1 MSKRIQLMCVWSA
14 PLFMVLYAIAFVGFS
29 GFIPP
34 PAPSWS
40 ADRIAQVFDQ
50 NRMGIRIGQVLGL
63 ISTTLLFPFFAVI
76 SVQIARIEKRMPVLA
91 VIQFG
96 AATLLIVFFQLCSML
111 WVTASFRPELDP
123 SVTRMLNDF
132 SWLIFVMV
140 APGYVFQ
147 MLCIAIA
154 AFRDN
159 SPQPLWPRWV
169 GYVCLWNALGG
180 MGGALAVFFKEGP
193 FAWNGL
199 FGIYIPFAAFVVWL
213 TLMTYVMHTGIKRQ
227 DTRGG
232 VPTHMTPE
240 RLGMT

>member
-1 MSKRIQLMCVWSA
+1 MSKQIQLMCVWSA
-14 PLFMVLYAIAFVGFS
+14 PLFMVLYAIAFIGFS

-34 PAPSWS
+34 PSPSWS
-40 ADRIAQVFDQ
+40 AGQIAQLFDQ
-50 NRMGIRIGQVLGL
+50 HRMAIRFGQVLGL
-63 ISTTLLFPFFAVI
+63 FATTLLFPFFAVI

-111 WVTASFRPELDP
+111 WVTASFRSELDP
-123 SVTRMLNDF
+123 STIRMLNDF

-154 AFRDN
+154 AFRDK
-159 SPQPLWPRWV
+159 SAHPVWPRWA

-180 MGGALAVFFKEGP
+180 MGGALAVFFKDGP

-199 FGIYIPFAAFVVWL
+199 FGIYIPFGAFLVWL
-213 TLMTYVMHTGIKRQ
+213 VMMTYLMHTGIKRQ
-227 DTRGG
+227 ADDDDLSDAHLHQASSG
-232 VPTHMTPE
+232 
-240 RLGMT
+240 